1 MTRQPAPTSVPVALT
16 IATSD
21 SGGGAGVQADL
32 KTMEA
37 CGTFGTSVLAATTA
51 QHTHGVES
59 VHVLP
64 TAEIGAQLDAVIGDF
79 DVGAAKTGML
89 ATADVVEFV
98 AERARDF
105 PFPLVV
111 DPVMVATSGD
121 RLLEPAGEDAYKDL
135 IAEATLVTPNA
146 DEAAVLTGIEIDSEE
161 AAIEASEALRE
172 MGATA
177 ALVKGGHV
185 PGDAVRDV
193 LVTDEGAT
201 TIPHPRVETEATHGS
216 GCTLASAI
224 TAYVAYGDGLDE
236 AVREGI
242 SLLSRAV
249 RYPLDVGEGPGAV
262 HHLVALRERAARAE
276 TMADVREIADA
287 VAARDVSS
295 RISDA
300 GMTVAGATP
309 YAETAGEVATA
320 EGPIADASSG
330 TEPTRGVGFGV
341 SGDAARFLLTVREAV
356 PELRFALDCRSN
368 WDVEA
373 ALSALDG
380 PVVGIE
386 TGPESGDDGVGG
398 SAAPEDSANDG
409 GLGDV
414 AIERAVRRA
423 FETEGES
430 EADRDSG
437 DSVGSEEADSETPV
451 AAIDRSERGGENSA
465 WIVAPDSGT
474 LIERTLTVL
483 DRLDASDE
491 DGVA

>member
-1 MTRQPAPTSVPVALT
+1 VALT

-161 AAIEASEALRE
+161 AAIEAGEALRE

-224 TAYVAYGDGLDE
+224 TSHVARGNDLDE

-262 HHLVALRERAARAE
+262 HHLVALRERAVRAE
-276 TMADVREIADA
+276 TMADVRKIVGGIAA
-287 VAARDVSS
+287 QDVSS
-295 RISDA
+295 PASD
-300 GMTVAGATP
+300 TSIRVAGATP
-309 YAETAGEVATA
+309 YAETAGEVAA
-320 EGPIADASSG
+320 VEGPIANASSG
-330 TEPTRGVGFGV
+330 TEPTCDVGFGV
-341 SGDAARFLLTVREAV
+341 SGDAARFLLAAREAV

-368 WDVEA
+368 GDVEA
-373 ALSALDG
+373 ALSALNG
-380 PVVGIE
+380 PVVEIE
-386 TGPESGDDGVGG
+386 TEGRGGGAGG
-398 SAAPEDSANDG
+398 STAPEESANNG
-409 GLGDV
+409 GLADTAV
-414 AIERAVRRA
+414 KRAVRRA

-430 EADRDSG
+430 EAERDSG
-437 DSVGSEEADSETPV
+437 YTIGSEGADSGTPV
-451 AAIDRSERGGENSA
+451 AALNHRERGGENSA
-465 WIVAPDSGT
+465 WIVAPDSKT
-474 LIERTLTVL
+474 LINRTLTVL
-483 DRLDASDE
+483 DRLDASNE